1 MSSPTRPSAAPE
13 PTTAVPVL
21 GTAITRKPQTDR
33 PQKAAPQT
41 DRPQTVTPCPIAR
54 LADALDLIDSVARD
68 TCEEEFH
75 RMRLRIAC
83 KWNWGM
89 QDDRIREEMEFL
101 CSMQFR
107 MPVVLGGRVLSHDEI
122 ALLTM
127 TPDGYARFKTGR

>member
-1 MSSPTRPSAAPE
+1 MPQPPKETTVRLIGRPIITP
-13 PTTAVPVL
+13 PVL
-21 GTAITRKPQTDR
+21 R
-33 PQKAAPQT
+33 PH
-41 DRPQTVTPCPIAR
+41 AR
-54 LADALDLIDSVARD
+54 LCDALDAIDALARE
-68 TCEEEFH
+68 TCEERFG

-83 KWNWGM
+83 KWNHGM

-127 TPDGYARFKTGR
+127 TPDGYARFKAGR

>member
-33 PQKAAPQT
+33 PQ
-41 DRPQTVTPCPIAR
+41 TVTPCPTAR
-54 LADALDLIDSVARD
+54 LDDALDLIDSVAREGRGAHS
-68 TCEEEFH
+68 EEEFH

-107 MPVVLGGRVLSHDEI
+107 MPVVLGGRELSHDEI

-127 TPDGYARFKTGR
+127 TPKGYTRFKAGR